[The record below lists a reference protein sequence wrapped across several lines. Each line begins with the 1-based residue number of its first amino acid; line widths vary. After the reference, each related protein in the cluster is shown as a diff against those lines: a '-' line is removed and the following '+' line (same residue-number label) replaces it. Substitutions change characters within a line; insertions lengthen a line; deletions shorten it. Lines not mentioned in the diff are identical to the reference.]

1 MTDLGKRQRDYA
13 VYLPAISSFYV
24 KQLDKIVNKVP
35 QESRTPAGFEHGN
48 EGLDFL
54 KDVDT
59 YYHYPY
65 GLYSAGHAHLDIAK
79 SHEDEPMIQER
90 NRSKTVILGDSGGFQ
105 IATGVLKMDW
115 DNAKDP
121 FDPARIALCEKIL
134 KWLEHTADWSMTLDV
149 PAFAAVEPLSKKTGL
164 TNFDD
169 TLDISLLN
177 LHYFVENRVPGAT
190 KFLNVL
196 SGTDEATSKKWYDTV
211 KKFSQPTFV
220 QEAYG
225 DANRTLE
232 GYAFAGINMKDLYCV
247 FNRLLD
253 LREDGLLEGK
263 DWIHFLGTGKLQWA
277 CYLTAIQRMLRK
289 HDNPNITL
297 SFDAAS
303 PFVNTAYGQTYA
315 HNFFE
320 PGKFGY
326 FMDRAFDQQE
336 LVGSNL
342 PAPFGHSPVMSRL
355 TMGDLCSMGP
365 GAQDK
370 NGNYKFSKGQ
380 PLTDKHGQPK
390 LDAEGNQLYAERDS
404 TTWDTQ
410 SYLYYMGHSVFN
422 HIDAVQEVNRLADV
436 ERLRDPVHYSK
447 WIAPTKKSS
456 KAGEVSPYVPANIFH
471 LQSLAEEVLD
481 PACPNPRKVLA
492 DNKELLD
499 YLSVAGEEQNEVKQD
514 ALSMFKGLKK

>member
-1 MTDLGKRQRDYA
+1 MKDLGKTQKDYA
-13 VYLPAISSFYV
+13 VYLPAISSFYT

-35 QESRTPAGFEHGN
+35 NESRTPAGFELGN

-54 KDVDT
+54 KNKDS

-65 GLYSAGHAHLDIAK
+65 GLYSAGHAHLDITK
-79 SHEDEPMIQER
+79 SHEDEPMIQDR
-90 NRSKTVILGDSGGFQ
+90 DRGVTTLLGDSGGFQ
-105 IATGVLKMDW
+105 IATGVLKLDW
-115 DNAKDP
+115 ANAKDQN
-121 FDPARIALCEKIL
+121 DPARLAICEKIL
-134 KWLEHTADWSMTLDV
+134 RWLEHTADWSMTLDI

-164 TNFDD
+164 TSFQD

-177 LHYFVENRVPGAT
+177 LHYFLQNRTPGAT

-196 SGTDEATSKKWYDTV
+196 SGTDDATSKAWYEAV
-211 KKFSQPTFV
+211 KCFSQPSFV
-220 QEAYG
+220 SEVYG
-225 DANRTLE
+225 DTNRTLE
-232 GYAFAGINMKDLYCV
+232 GYAFAGINMKDLTCV
-247 FNRLLD
+247 LNRLLD

-277 CYLTAIQRMLRK
+277 CYLTAIQRLLRQY
-289 HDNPNITL
+289 DNPNITL

-336 LVGSNL
+336 LVGSTL

-355 TMGDLCSMGP
+355 TMGDLCTMGA

-370 NGNYKFSKGQ
+370 NGNFKFSEGQ
-380 PLTDKHGQPK
+380 PLTDKHGEPK
-390 LDAEGNQLYAERDS
+390 IDDKGNQLYAERDS

-410 SYLYYMGHSVFN
+410 TYLYYMGHSVFN
-422 HIDAVQEVNRLADV
+422 HIDAVQEANRLADI
-436 ERLRDPVHYSK
+436 ESYRDTVHYANWVK
-447 WIAPTKKSS
+447 PKKKSS
-456 KAGEVSPYVPANIFH
+456 KAQEISPYVPVNIYFFT
-471 LQSLAEEVLD
+471 SLIQEVLD
-481 PACPNPRKVLA
+481 PACPNPRKIIA

-499 YLSVAGEEQNEVKQD
+499 HLSMGGDADESVKQE
-514 ALSMFKGLKK
+514 ALSLFKL

>member
-1 MTDLGKRQRDYA
+1 MKDLGKTQKDYA
-13 VYLPAISSFYV
+13 VYLPAISSFYT

-35 QESRTPAGFEHGN
+35 NESRVPAGFEHGN

-54 KDVDT
+54 KDKDT
-59 YYHYPY
+59 YFHYPY

-79 SHEDEPMIQER
+79 SHADEPMIQDR
-90 NRSKTVILGDSGGFQ
+90 DRSVVKVMLGDSGGFQ
-105 IATGVLKMDW
+105 IATGVMKMDW
-115 DNAKDP
+115 ANAKDP
-121 FDPARIALCEKIL
+121 NDPARTAICEKIL
-134 KWLEHTADWSMTLDV
+134 RWLEHTAEWSMTLDI
-149 PAFAAVEPLSKKTGL
+149 PAFAAVEPLSSKTGL
-164 TNFDD
+164 TEFSD

-177 LHYFVENRVPGAT
+177 LHYFTANRVPGAT

-196 SGTDEATSKKWYDTV
+196 SGTDEATSKEWYDAV
-211 KKFSQPTFV
+211 KSFSDPKFIG
-220 QEAYG
+220 EAYG

-232 GYAFAGINMKDLYCV
+232 GYAFAGINMKDMHCV
-247 FNRLLD
+247 LNRLLD

-277 CYLTAIQRMLRK
+277 CFLTAIQRQLRK
-289 HDNPNITL
+289 YDNPNITL

-336 LVGSNL
+336 LVGSTL

-355 TMGDLCSMGP
+355 TMGDLCTMDA

-370 NGNYKFSKGQ
+370 NGNFKFSEGQ
-380 PLTDKHGQPK
+380 PLTDKHGEPK
-390 LDAEGNQLYAERDS
+390 LDKEGNQLFAERDS

-410 SYLYYMGHSVFN
+410 TYLYYMGHSVFN
-422 HIDAVQEVNRLADV
+422 HIDAVQEANRLADV
-436 ERLRDPVHYSK
+436 ESFRENFDYKGWRK
-447 WIAPTKKSS
+447 TKKSS
-456 KAGEVSPYVPANIFH
+456 KAGELSPYVPANILMF
-471 LQSLAEEVLD
+471 QKFAEDFFD
-481 PACPNPRKVLA
+481 PANPNPRQMLT
-492 DNKELLD
+492 DYKEFITHV
-499 YLSVAGEEQNEVKQD
+499 SFAGEGDSATEEVINE
-514 ALSMFKGLKK
+514 FFEF